1 MKPWCPICYDSI
13 DEHQPFMKWLIG
25 SDVICGSCRSKF
37 ELCNQNYQINDL
49 VIHGLYMYNDFIENL
64 LYQYKEGR
72 DIALGEVFLAAV
84 RKEFIDK
91 CRHRVLVPMPSSEHK
106 IQERGFS
113 HLHEMLKGFDIEIC
127 DCLMKGKEYK
137 QSLHRGKTRKQIKE
151 VMQLKSIVEIPT
163 CELILFDD
171 VCTSGSTLL
180 AAYDLLHEFN
190 EHISAE
196 VLSVHPHFVETCD
209 EKKL

>member
-1 MKPWCPICYDSI
+1 MKHWCPICYELA
-13 DEHQPFMKWLIG
+13 DENQPFMQWLFG
-25 SDVICGSCRSKF
+25 SDVICGNCRLKF
-37 ELCNQNYQINDL
+37 EKCNQNYQFNNL
-49 VIHGLYMYNDFIENL
+49 KIHGLYMYNDFVESL

-72 DIALGEVFLAAV
+72 DIALAEVFLAAV

-91 CRHRVLVPMPSSEHK
+91 CRHRILIPMPSSEHK
-106 IQERGFS
+106 INERGFS
-113 HLHEMLKGFDIEIC
+113 HLHEMLRGLELEIC
-127 DCLMKGKEYK
+127 DCLIKGKDYK
-137 QSLHRGKTRKQIKE
+137 QSLHRGKARKQIKE
-151 VMQLKSIVEIPT
+151 VMQLKSGVKIPT
-163 CELILFDD
+163 SELILFDD

-196 VLSVHPHFVETCD
+196 VLCIHPHFVEMCD